1 MDHRTSHCCCGRQAD
16 VSVGWEAT
24 IADKQQF
31 DLLIIGS
38 GEAGK
43 NLAWTMAKAGRRAAV
58 VERKLIGGSCPNIAC
73 MPSKNI
79 IHSAKVADL
88 ARRGAEFGVMA
99 QSLNIDM
106 ARVRARKRQMV
117 DGDIRLHLDL
127 YKQSG
132 AELIMGEARF
142 VASKTVEVAS
152 NEGAGH
158 TLGGHQVVLNVGTH
172 AAIPD
177 VPGLKA
183 AKPMTH
189 VEALELV
196 RLPEHLVVLGGGFV
210 GLELAQAMRRF
221 GSRVTI
227 LERAPQLAPREDP
240 DVAEAILHLFQD
252 EGIEVLLNTE
262 FLEVEG
268 LSGQGIRIRL
278 RNSQGER
285 ALEGSDLLVAIGRI
299 PNTQR
304 LSLDKTGVEID
315 DRGYIRVNERLQTS
329 APGIWAMGECAG
341 SPQFT
346 HVSFDDF
353 RIVRDNLNGEDR
365 TTQGRLVPFCIFTDP
380 ELARVG
386 LSESEARKQA
396 IPYRLATIP
405 MAKVRRAHTLS
416 ETRGFLKA
424 LVSAESDEILGFT
437 ALGTEAGEVMSVV
450 QTAML
455 AKLPYTSLRDAI
467 LAHPTMAEG
476 LTVLFATVPAAVPV
490 RSKARAAQSR
500 Q

>member
-1 MDHRTSHCCCGRQAD
+1 MS
-16 VSVGWEAT
+16 
-24 IADKQQF
+24 DKQHF

-43 NLAWTMAKAGRRAAV
+43 NLAWTMAKAGQRTAV

-73 MPSKNI
+73 MPSKNV
-79 IHSAKVADL
+79 IHSAKVAEL
-88 ARRGAEFGVMA
+88 ARRGAEFGVMTE
-99 QSLNIDM
+99 SITIEM

-127 YKQSG
+127 YKASG
-132 AELIMGEARF
+132 AELIMGEAHF
-142 VASKTVEVAS
+142 VASKTVEVRS
-152 NEGAGH
+152 NEEAMRVLAGD
-158 TLGGHQVVLNVGTH
+158 QVVLNVGTR

-183 AKPMTH
+183 ANPMTH
-189 VEALELV
+189 VEALELD

-210 GLELAQAMRRF
+210 ALELAQAMRRF

-227 LERAPQLAPREDP
+227 LERGPQLIAREDA
-240 DVAEAILHLFQD
+240 DVTEAIFHLFQD

-262 FLEVEG
+262 LLGVEG
-268 LSGQGIRIRL
+268 SSGHGIRMRL
-278 RNSQGER
+278 RNSRGER
-285 ALEGSDLLVAIGRI
+285 TLEGSDLLVAIGRV
-299 PNTQR
+299 PNTQG
-304 LSLDKTGVEID
+304 LGLEKTGVETD

-329 APGIWAMGECAG
+329 TPGVWAMGECAG

-353 RIVRDNLNGEDR
+353 RIVRDNLNGRNR

-386 LSESEARKQA
+386 LNELEAQKRS
-396 IPYRLATIP
+396 IPYRLTRIP
-405 MAKVRRAHTLS
+405 MTAVRRAHTLS

-424 LVSAESDEILGFT
+424 LISAETDEILGLT
-437 ALGTEAGEVMSVV
+437 AFGTEAGEVMSVV

-476 LTVLFATVPAAVPV
+476 LTVLFAGVPALSTARTTPS
-490 RSKARAAQSR
+490 RHGEQEERAAA
-500 Q
+500 